1 LRRLF
6 MSRIIKI
13 QNMKTIILNEQQEH
27 FLKCACN
34 LREYILDFSISN
46 KDFEEC
52 YGYSKKNAKESIDNL
67 YEKLK

>member
-1 LRRLF
+1 
-6 MSRIIKI
+6 
-13 QNMKTIILNEQQEH
+13 MKTIILNEQQEH